1 MIKYTNNVYKGHEK
15 ETNVIEIKSDF
26 EKVAYDMS
34 DVVKEFIETLK
45 PSDNDEVRYDWIN
58 AMGAGETYGSNNR
71 GDYFPR
77 QELID
82 HHHTFADN
90 PARVYVQ
97 HVNKDP
103 EIRLGDVLFS
113 YFNPDTDRV
122 ELIQSIEK
130 SRLDKYAADW
140 VRSQLHI
147 GEPYA
152 TSMGCK
158 VAYDV
163 CSKCGQKN
171 KTVADYCD
179 HLKYAMN
186 QWQDGI
192 HIHAINVDP
201 NFFDNSIVRRG
212 ADRIARQL
220 SKVASDIVSPADTIL
235 VDSDLVI
242 PRKTYVFFE
251 SPKTAYI
258 NESNHDI
265 VTTRI
270 HEFDKPTLDLLT
282 QYKLQDVLGT
292 CKTASV
298 ELLPSEYQYLVLN
311 SIGESDLADTY
322 YYNGVRFEIPNKTDG
337 AKIKLGFDEEILN
350 VLGDYIPYKS
360 LSKPLLVYNALTT
373 EKIASI
379 YTKDHTDLLDT
390 IGKSYV
396 QYLSQEKTADFNLL
410 SMILDLFMSSPV
422 IKDRTDRT
430 KSNDRTIIENMSAIK
445 QRVANVPMV
454 PGVYNPVYKNDFLK
468 SAGWKTR
475 GLVNVGLPALAGAAT
490 ASYLA
495 GGDAKNELEE
505 KERGGLS
512 NFARRHPILTG
523 LGAAGLTSAAIG
535 GVKKIGFKKSAEEID
550 FIDEYKKHL
559 LQQDSQNLLKMI
571 CDLPEDFASK
581 ICF

>member
-1 MIKYTNNVYKGHEK
+1 MFSKIYDIEFDADWSGMIYN
-15 ETNVIEIKSDF
+15 F
-26 EKVAYDMS
+26 EVAD
-34 DVVKEFIETLK
+34 
-45 PSDNDEVRYDWIN
+45 DESYI
-58 AMGAGETYGSNNR
+58 
-71 GDYFPR
+71 
-77 QELID
+77 
-82 HHHTFADN
+82 ADN
-90 PARVYVQ
+90 IVV
-97 HVNKDP
+97 HN
-103 EIRLGDVLFS
+103 
-113 YFNPDTDRV
+113 
-122 ELIQSIEK
+122 
-130 SRLDKYAADW
+130 
-140 VRSQLHI
+140 
-147 GEPYA
+147 
-152 TSMGCK
+152 CK

-186 QWQDGI
+186 QWQDGV

-220 SKVASDIVSPADTIL
+220 SKVASDIVSPANTVL

-251 SPKTAYI
+251 SPARTTYI
-258 NESNHDI
+258 NESNHDL
-265 VTTRI
+265 VATRI
-270 HEFDKPTLDLLT
+270 HEFDKPTLDALT

-322 YYNGVRFEIPNKTDG
+322 YYDGTRFEIPNKTDG
-337 AKIKLGFDEEILN
+337 AKIKLGFNDD
-350 VLGDYIPYKS
+350 VLDLVGDHIPYKS

-373 EKIASI
+373 VKTAST
-379 YTKDHTDLLDT
+379 YTKSHTDLLDT

-396 QYLSQEKTADFNLL
+396 QYLTQEKTAEFSLL
-410 SMILDLFMSSPV
+410 SMILGLFMSAPT
-422 IKDRTDRT
+422 IKDRADRT
-430 KSNDRTIIENMSAIK
+430 ASNNQTITENMSAVK
-445 QRVANVPMV
+445 RRVANVPMV
-454 PGVYNPVYKNDFLK
+454 PGEYNPVFKNEFLK

-475 GLVNVGLPALAGAAT
+475 GLVHVGLPALVGVAAT
-490 ASYLA
+490 NYLA

-505 KERGGLS
+505 KQRGGLS

-559 LQQDSQNLLKMI
+559 LKQDGENLLKMV